1 VVASDREWYARI
13 KAGDESAFEALFRAH
28 YGVLCGFARKFV
40 ADKDTAEEL
49 VQELFMQMWDRRATL
64 NPETSLKAY
73 LFTAIRNSCLNHL
86 KHLAVKSRHQ
96 EHARS
101 MEAAHAADP
110 SEALQSAELEA
121 RIHLEIDALPDRC
134 SEIFKLS
141 RFQGLKYDE
150 IAKELGIS
158 PRTVEVQ
165 IGKALKI
172 LRENL
177 AEWLPMLLF
186 LLAVEQFLMHEMPFP
201 AGIFQDL
208 NFFT

>member
-1 VVASDREWYARI
+1 LVANDKEWYARI
-13 KAGDESAFEALFRAH
+13 KEGDESAFEALFRAH
-28 YGVLCGFARKFV
+28 YAVLCGFARKFV
-40 ADKDTAEEL
+40 ADSETAEEL
-49 VQELFMQMWDRRATL
+49 VQELFTQMWDRRATL

-101 MEAAHAADP
+101 MEVAHAADP
-110 SEALQSAELEA
+110 SEALQTAELEA
-121 RIHLEIDALPDRC
+121 RIHLEIDALPERC
-134 SEIFKLS
+134 REIFRLS

-150 IAKELGIS
+150 IAQELGIS

-165 IGKALKI
+165 IGKALKT

-177 AEWLPMLLF
+177 TEWLPMIIF
-186 LLAVEQFLMHEMPFP
+186 LLGANHFLAQEMPFA
-201 AGIFQDL
+201 AGIFL
-208 NFFT
+208 GPNFFT